1 MIKYLT
7 IILVIISFGCNKFSK
22 QSDQKDQKDQKEFI
36 LSNSAEIN
44 QLEILDHELCT
55 IITKNKNIKN
65 LKNQTNYWKCRIS
78 TAKSRIDH
86 YNIKKNHNKTE
97 LETIENLKKLI
108 EKIFQKL
115 MKISDEFIIEKNQRI
130 NKIHHSQCQEI
141 LGINNKDMNPVTY
154 ENYLNCRKSL
164 LKSYESLPAFGKLSY
179 LKYPN
184 KSYNLI
190 NIVKRNIDE
199 DILNQKIQNEEYP
212 ECSKFNIKSRSF
224 KNCTESSKKSKQ
236 CFSEVIKKR
245 FLQEV
250 KLKSLCHQQAYSR
263 FPYELLKK
271 STEFDSREE
280 QQNKL
285 LLADD
290 KNKSSFYS
298 LGLNKDDIEKFQLKI
313 NEEKS
318 LEAEEKNIDK
328 NIDKNK
334 AEKENKNN
342 QGSIF
347 SKDEELKIA
356 NSSKNLY
363 SKAELVVVQQ
373 KYIEECMVNKESEL
387 SKFNQ
392 KLEEDCEKIN
402 KSKK

>member
-22 QSDQKDQKDQKEFI
+22 QSDQKDQKEFI
-36 LSNSAEIN
+36 LSNSPEIN

-55 IITKNKNIKN
+55 IITKNKDIKN
-65 LKNQTNYWKCRIS
+65 LKNQTNYWKCRIN

-86 YNIKKNHNKTE
+86 YNIKKNHNKAE

-130 NKIHHSQCQEI
+130 NKIHHNQCQEI
-141 LGINNKDMNPVTY
+141 LGISYKDMNPATY

-212 ECSKFNIKSRSF
+212 ECSKFNIKSRNF

-298 LGLNKDDIEKFQLKI
+298 LGLNKSDIEKFQLKI

-334 AEKENKNN
+334 AEKEDKNN

-347 SKDEELKIA
+347 SKDEELKIT

-402 KSKK
+402 KGKK

>member
-1 MIKYLT
+1 M
-7 IILVIISFGCNKFSK
+7 
-22 QSDQKDQKDQKEFI
+22 
-36 LSNSAEIN
+36 
-44 QLEILDHELCT
+44 
-55 IITKNKNIKN
+55 
-65 LKNQTNYWKCRIS
+65 
-78 TAKSRIDH
+78 
-86 YNIKKNHNKTE
+86 
-97 LETIENLKKLI
+97 
-108 EKIFQKL
+108 
-115 MKISDEFIIEKNQRI
+115 
-130 NKIHHSQCQEI
+130 
-141 LGINNKDMNPVTY
+141 
-154 ENYLNCRKSL
+154 
-164 LKSYESLPAFGKLSY
+164 
-179 LKYPN
+179 
-184 KSYNLI
+184 
-190 NIVKRNIDE
+190 
-199 DILNQKIQNEEYP
+199 
-212 ECSKFNIKSRSF
+212 
-224 KNCTESSKKSKQ
+224 
-236 CFSEVIKKR
+236 
-245 FLQEV
+245 

-298 LGLNKDDIEKFQLKI
+298 LGLNKGDIEKFQLKI

-328 NIDKNK
+328 NIDKN
-334 AEKENKNN
+334 N

-347 SKDEELKIA
+347 SKDEELKII

-373 KYIEECMVNKESEL
+373 KYIEECMVNKELEL

-402 KSKK
+402 KGKK

>member
-7 IILVIISFGCNKFSK
+7 IILVIMAFGCSKFSK
-22 QSDQKDQKDQKEFI
+22 QNDRKDFI
-36 LSNSAEIN
+36 ISNSAEIN
-44 QLEILDHELCT
+44 QFEASDHELCS
-55 IITKNKNIKN
+55 IIANNNEIKN

-78 TAKSRIDH
+78 TTKSRIDS
-86 YNIKKNHNKTE
+86 YSVKKNHSKTE
-97 LETIENLKKLI
+97 LEIIENLKKLI

-115 MKISDEFIIEKNQRI
+115 INISDEFIIEKNQRI
-130 NKIHHSQCQEI
+130 NKIHHDQCQEV
-141 LGINNKDMNPVTY
+141 LGIKNRDITPATY
-154 ENYLNCRKSL
+154 ESYLNCRKSL

-212 ECSKFNIKSRSF
+212 ECSKFNIKSRNF
-224 KNCTESSKKSKQ
+224 KNCIELNKKSKQ
-236 CFSEVIKKR
+236 CFSEIVKKR

-250 KLKSLCHQQAYSR
+250 RLKAVCHQQAYSR

-271 STEFDSREE
+271 SIEFDFQEE
-280 QQNKL
+280 QKNKL
-285 LLADD
+285 IFADD

-298 LGLNKDDIEKFQLKI
+298 LGLNKNDIDKFQSKI

-328 NIDKNK
+328 NKEKQEDKKDQN
-334 AEKENKNN
+334 
-342 QGSIF
+342 SFIF

-356 NSSKNLY
+356 NSTKNLY
-363 SKAELVVVQQ
+363 SKPELVAIQQ
-373 KYIEECMVNKESEL
+373 KYIEKCIDNKELEL

-392 KLEEDCEKIN
+392 QLEEDCENIN
-402 KSKK
+402 KDKKQ

>member
-7 IILVIISFGCNKFSK
+7 IILIIISFGCNKFSK
-22 QSDQKDQKDQKEFI
+22 QSDQKDQKEFI

-55 IITKNKNIKN
+55 VITKNKDIKN

-78 TAKSRIDH
+78 TTKSRVDH
-86 YNIKKNHNKTE
+86 YNIKKNHNKAE
-97 LETIENLKKLI
+97 LENIENLKKLI

-115 MKISDEFIIEKNQRI
+115 IEISDEFIIEKNQRI
-130 NKIHHSQCQEI
+130 NKIHHNQCQEI
-141 LGINNKDMNPVTY
+141 LGINNKNKNPATY

-212 ECSKFNIKSRSF
+212 ECNKFNIKSHNF
-224 KNCTESSKKSKQ
+224 KNCTESSKKSKE

-250 KLKSLCHQQAYSR
+250 KLKALCHQQAYSR

-271 STEFDSREE
+271 STEFDFQKE

-285 LLADD
+285 LFTDD

-298 LGLNKDDIEKFQLKI
+298 LGLNKVDIEKFQLKN

-328 NIDKNK
+328 NK

-342 QGSIF
+342 QDSIF

-363 SKAELVVVQQ
+363 SKAELVAVQQ
-373 KYIEECMVNKESEL
+373 KYIEECMVNKELEL

-402 KSKK
+402 KSKKK